1 MRDTASLLLLAAS
14 GRKMAS
20 KYALVLLAPLLLAAC
35 SSSDNSGMDRQDRQR
50 LDDSFMRSPW
60 PDPYYNSRYLTPEQ
74 RQDIRDRIRADQLE
88 ARGRRDNSTDSGDG
102 FGQPVHF

>member
-1 MRDTASLLLLAAS
+1 MPHSGFLSIAVS
-14 GRKMAS
+14 GRKMAY
-20 KYALVLLAPLLLAAC
+20 KYAFLLLAPLLLSAC
-35 SSSDNSGMDRQDRQR
+35 SSLDHSSVDRQDRQR
-50 LDDSFMRSPW
+50 LDDSFNRSPW

-74 RQDIRDRIRADQLE
+74 RQNIRDQIRSDQLE